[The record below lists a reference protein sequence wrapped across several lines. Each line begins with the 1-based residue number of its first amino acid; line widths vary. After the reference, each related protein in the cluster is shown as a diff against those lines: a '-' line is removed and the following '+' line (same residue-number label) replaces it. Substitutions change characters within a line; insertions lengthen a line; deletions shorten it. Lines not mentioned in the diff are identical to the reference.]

1 MSKEN
6 YRGIWVYIEQAD
18 HQARMW
24 ALNCCTRRVTLQ
36 ILPARS

>member
-18 HQARMW
+18 HQAQHVGI
-24 ALNCCTRRVTLQ
+24 A
-36 ILPARS
+36 ARGA

>member
-18 HQARMW
+18 HQAQHVGLELR
-24 ALNCCTRRVTLQ
+24 TRRVTLQ